1 MMRKACLVF
10 LFLITALS
18 YTARAAEPF
27 HFTPVYN
34 YDKADLIKQLNAAK
48 TDTARLNL
56 LFSLAFDNNDLVES
70 PEYIDTGYLKQII
83 SINERAKL
91 FDDTPFRTLQL
102 ALREGVKNNYT
113 AEIGLLKTAIDQ
125 FDEQH
130 MEIVMLL
137 VEARWIFNVANKQ
150 EDKYQ
155 FYAKKLSQ
163 YLQTGQYNNAAASY
177 HCLAGYY
184 VLKSDFNSAINN
196 YLKAGELFKPFSH
209 LWYMHEFAV
218 VAENYNNWGNPAKSQ
233 VYLQKALKLENS
245 SGIGN
250 DMVNV
255 LRTSI
260 QLEYDLG
267 HYETSLALIAKFPA
281 QPADFDQTLN
291 ITLKVLDL
299 VELNRLTE
307 ARNELEK
314 LKGSLERT
322 GLTRIIMN
330 GSYEPDY
337 AFYKYYQAIKD
348 VPKAEAYL
356 LSTYHKAEKDANL
369 QSEVYYLKD
378 LSQFYRSQNKTDKAL
393 HYSILYNHLNDS
405 LQTSASAFNVA
416 SYENEQKENEQNK
429 KLILLRQQHAVQEA
443 TISQRNT
450 IIWISLLGLAAV
462 IALLIFIYR
471 QLQINKKN
479 LINLKSTQTQLIQ
492 SEKMASLGELTAG
505 IAHEIQNP
513 LNFVNNF
520 SDVNQEMLE
529 ELKAESIKPKTERDE
544 QLEVELIND
553 LIENEKKI
561 NHHGK
566 RADFIVKGMLQH
578 SRTSTGE
585 KQLTNMNILADEFF
599 RLSYHGLRAKDKSF
613 NAELTTNFDEN
624 LPKVNVVQQDMGRV
638 LLNLFNNAFYAV
650 NQKAKIAVDGYKPAV
665 TITTLTENGQVI
677 IKVKDNGTGIPDAIK
692 EKILQPFF
700 TTKPTG
706 EGTGLGLSL
715 SYDILVKGHNGT
727 LDIISKEGEGSEF
740 IVKLPLN

>member
-1 MMRKACLVF
+1 MRKACFAFVF
-10 LFLITALS
+10 FIVALS
-18 YTARAAEPF
+18 YSVFAAEPF

-48 TDTARLNL
+48 TDTAKLNL
-56 LFSLAFDNNDLVES
+56 LFSLAFGNNELVES
-70 PEYIDTGYLKQII
+70 PEFIDTGYLKQII
-83 SINERAKL
+83 NINERAKL
-91 FDDTPFRTLQL
+91 FDDTPFKTLQL
-102 ALREGVKNNYT
+102 ALREGVKNNYA
-113 AEIGLLKTAIDQ
+113 AEIALLKTCIDQ

-130 MEIVMLL
+130 TEIVMLL
-137 VEARWIFNVANKQ
+137 IEARWIFNVANKQ

-163 YLQTGQYNNAAASY
+163 YLQTDQYNNAAASY

-196 YLKAGELFKPFSH
+196 YLKAGELFKQFSH
-209 LWYMHEFAV
+209 LWYMHEFII

-281 QPADFDQTLN
+281 QPADLDQTPN

-348 VPKAEAYL
+348 MPKAEAYL
-356 LSTYHKAEKDANL
+356 LSTYDKAKKDANL

-443 TISQRNT
+443 IISQRNT
-450 IIWISLLGLAAV
+450 IIWISLLGLVAV
-462 IALLIFIYR
+462 IALLVFIYR

-520 SDVNQEMLE
+520 SDVNQEMLGELEE
-529 ELKAESIKPKTERDE
+529 ELNKGDIEEAKAIAADVR
-544 QLEVELIND
+544 
-553 LIENEKKI
+553 ENEKKI

-585 KQLTNMNILADEFF
+585 KQLTNMNTLADEFF

-650 NQKAKIAVDGYKPAV
+650 NQKAKTAGADYKPDV
-665 TITTLTENGQVI
+665 TVSTSSANGQVI
-677 IKVKDNGTGIPDAIK
+677 ISVKDNGGGIPENIK
-692 EKILQPFF
+692 DKIMQPFF

-715 SYDILVKGHNGT
+715 SYDIVVKGHGGSIHI
-727 LDIISKEGEGSEF
+727 DSKEGEYSAFTIG
-740 IVKLPLN
+740 LPLK